1 MIPITAFL
9 PDTDPTSAGV
19 ILAADN
25 IIPTLKG
32 SYEAAPTAVS
42 TSYAALAAACL
53 GATSATLL
61 DATSRLLAGTDTKLY
76 EGSSNVWTDRS
87 RAGSYTSGVK
97 KWRYGVFGNVVLAA
111 NGIDILQASNGAGTA
126 FADVTGSPKC
136 KVLDVAQGFVMM
148 GATNEGTYGD
158 QPDRWWC
165 SAIYDYTDWTP
176 NVATQATT
184 GRLVDVAGAI
194 NAIKALGSNFVAY
207 KDKGIFIGQYIGS
220 PLVWQW
226 TQVPSEVGC
235 SSQEA
240 IANVSGIGHIFIGQD
255 NIYLYNGS
263 ALPLAIGDGMK
274 DWFFS
279 DLNQAYRTNIR
290 STVDKV
296 SGNVWFFYPRTDAVS
311 GALNAAIIFNYKSQK
326 WGVWSGSVECP
337 VEYLI
342 GATSY
347 DAATGT
353 FDSQTLSYDSPLW
366 TNTTSITSI
375 IDSTHSL
382 KTLTGD
388 AGTTNITFGDF
399 GHDALFSTLT
409 RARVRFIKAP
419 TSANMTNQYKT
430 NEGEALSNG
439 TTSIMFDGKFDF
451 LRSSRWHRVTLRTVG
466 NMEFNGIDYQ
476 LEQDG
481 SR

>member
-1 MIPITAFL
+1 
-9 PDTDPTSAGV
+9 
-19 ILAADN
+19 
-25 IIPTLKG
+25 
-32 SYEAAPTAVS
+32 
-42 TSYAALAAACL
+42 
-53 GATSATLL
+53 
-61 DATSRLLAGTDTKLY
+61 
-76 EGSSNVWTDRS
+76 
-87 RAGSYTSGVK
+87 
-97 KWRYGVFGNVVLAA
+97 
-111 NGIDILQASNGAGTA
+111 
-126 FADVTGSPKC
+126 
-136 KVLDVAQGFVMM
+136 
-148 GATNEGTYGD
+148 
-158 QPDRWWC
+158 
-165 SAIYDYTDWTP
+165 
-176 NVATQATT
+176 
-184 GRLVDVAGAI
+184 LVDVAGSI
-194 NAIKALGSNFVAY
+194 NAIKSLGSNFVAY
-207 KDKGIFIGQYIGS
+207 KDKGMFLGQYIGS

-240 IANVSGIGHIFIGQD
+240 IANVSGIGHIFIGLD

-296 SGNVWFFYPRTDAVS
+296 SGNVWFFYPRKDSVN

-353 FDSQTLSYDSPLW
+353 FDAQTLSYDSPLW
-366 TNTTSITSI
+366 TNTTAFTSI
-375 IDSTHSL
+375 IDTTHSL

-399 GHDALFSTLT
+399 GHDALYSTLT
-409 RARVRFIKAP
+409 RARVRFIKSP
-419 TSANMTNQYKT
+419 TSATMTNQFKK
-430 NEGEALSNG
+430 NEGEDLTIG
-439 TTSIMFDGKFDF
+439 TTSTMFDGKFDF
-451 LRSSRWHRVTLRTVG
+451 LRSSRWHRVTLQTVG